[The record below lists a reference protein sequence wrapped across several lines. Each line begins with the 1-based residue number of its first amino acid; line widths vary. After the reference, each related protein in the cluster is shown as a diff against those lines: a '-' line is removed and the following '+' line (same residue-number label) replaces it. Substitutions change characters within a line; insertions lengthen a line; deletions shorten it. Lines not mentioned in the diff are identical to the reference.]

1 MGKRSRTNNEW
12 LMERTGL
19 LIVYAWVLLAV
30 GFFLLTAYD
39 PTYLESAENYVSIL
53 AIIGGPALLIVTK
66 IIETWNQDKQ
76 QAVADYEAQMTH
88 ERAMNEI
95 RVKHEA
101 DMQRNPLCQTE
112 STLESSQ
119 VIILVDEITSL
130 KKEIEDLK
138 KKPRRNGS
146 NGRSD

>member
-66 IIETWNQDKQ
+66 ILETWNQDKQ

>member
-1 MGKRSRTNNEW
+1 
-12 LMERTGL
+12 MERTGL

-66 IIETWNQDKQ
+66 ILETWNQDKQ

>member
-1 MGKRSRTNNEW
+1 MGKRFRTNNEW

-66 IIETWNQDKQ
+66 ILETWNQDKQ

-88 ERAMNEI
+88 ERAMDEI

-101 DMQRNPLCQTE
+101 DMQRNPHCE
-112 STLESSQ
+112 VNSTLESSQ
-119 VIILVDEITSL
+119 VIILVDEMTAL
-130 KKEIEDLK
+130 KKEIEELK

>member
-1 MGKRSRTNNEW
+1 MGKRFRTNNEW

-66 IIETWNQDKQ
+66 ILETWNQDKQ

-88 ERAMNEI
+88 ERAMDEI

-101 DMQRNPLCQTE
+101 DMQRNPHCE
-112 STLESSQ
+112 VNSTLESSQ
-119 VIILVDEITSL
+119 VIILVDEMTAL
-130 KKEIEDLK
+130 KKEMEELK

>member
-1 MGKRSRTNNEW
+1 
-12 LMERTGL
+12 MERTGL

-66 IIETWNQDKQ
+66 ILETWNQDKQ

-88 ERAMNEI
+88 ERAMDEI

-101 DMQRNPLCQTE
+101 DMQRNPHCE
-112 STLESSQ
+112 VNSTLESSQ
-119 VIILVDEITSL
+119 VIILVDEMTAL
-130 KKEIEDLK
+130 KKEIEELK